1 MITRERFMEIME
13 DEDSK
18 TVFPKINNALMG
30 LNIIAK
36 YIPTAGVSG
45 ASHDVIYSVSVEDII
60 NAGITEED
68 ALTLRRINWMIDED
82 WDSLACFV

>member
-1 MITRERFMEIME
+1 MITKERFVEIMK
-13 DEDSK
+13 DDDSK
-18 TVFPKINNALMG
+18 TVFPEIDNALMG

-45 ASHDVIYSVSVEDII
+45 AEHDVIYSVSVEDII
-60 NAGITEED
+60 NAGITEKD